1 MQVLVDQYPAWGD
14 TVQVETWVSESGTN
28 RMRRDGLVRDIRT
41 GEVVTRASGLWVL
54 MNKKT
59 GRLSKITEEVR
70 REIEPYFMNTDPV
83 VEDDERKLIKLDEK
97 IADIIRSGLTVS
109 HWSIFQ
115 QHSISPFPVVIPVV
129 FHLAA

>member
-97 IADIIRSGLTVS
+97 IADIIRSGLTGLVRSTDDERSRSNVS
-109 HWSIFQ
+109 
-115 QHSISPFPVVIPVV
+115 VTCVCV
-129 FHLAA
+129 